1 MSTRHMGPILYDPH
15 KMGEQIKRLERL
27 RDKLCK
33 CDVFPTSTDI
43 NLTQKKAQAIY
54 DELLKTRGA
63 LINVIDKTVTAYE
76 IIRQNFSSADNG
88 GMGGR

>member
-1 MSTRHMGPILYDPH
+1 MSMIQYDTF
-15 KMGEQIKRLERL
+15 QIGDRIKELEKL

-63 LINVIDKTVTAYE
+63 LINVIDKTVTAYK
-76 IIRQNFSSADNG
+76 IIRQNYSGADDS